1 MHHTRHKAAPF
12 NDIPSIFHRQNTAM
26 EAANSDIIENVSA
39 DPYKHLDHLGHGAY
53 GYVDK
58 VCAAQPQAS
67 GATAVFARKVI
78 RITSGW
84 NRENQLR
91 GAMNEFKILKRLNHY
106 HVVKVFEIYQYKNR
120 LNIMMQQVAD
130 CDLAEYLQAPDGLS
144 WKNQVERQRAMIQWH
159 GCLIRAIDY
168 LHEMRIK
175 HKDLKPANILIMN
188 GQVLIADFGISKD
201 LIDSETT
208 ASLSANGDIGTRMY
222 CAPEVLKENGRR
234 GRASDIFS
242 LGCIFLETS
251 TVIIL
256 TSEALK
262 VWSDYREGSGSGS
275 RLYSN
280 CSSQI
285 LQWIR
290 YLWCFADMILPAA
303 DTFKE
308 LAVRIPYWY
317 YGMASTKI
325 AFFMLDP
332 NPKTRITARQLV
344 ALLQPGTREDAF
356 FNIKEKSCHL
366 CRDLPSAQDPNIP
379 LHSVFKGWSDLYYP
393 EEFALKELVAGGD
406 WEQAK
411 RLWLESHMWW

>member
-242 LGCIFLETS
+242 LGCIFLEIS
-251 TVIIL
+251 TVL
-256 TSEALK
+256 LLHSGALK
-262 VWSDYREGSGSGS
+262 MWSDHREGSGSGS

-290 YLWCFADMILPAA
+290 YLWCYAEMILQNINP
-303 DTFKE
+303 FPE
-308 LAVRIPYWY
+308 LVDARYFGVE
-317 YGMASTKI
+317 STKI
-325 AFFMLDP
+325 AFLMLDP

-344 ALLQPGTREDAF
+344 ALLQPGSKEDAF
-356 FNIKEKSCHL
+356 FKIKEQSCHL

-379 LHSVFKGWSDLYYP
+379 LHSVFKEWSVFHYS
-393 EEFALKELVAGGD
+393 EEYLPSLEASVAGGD